1 MRKAQSWAAIID
13 FIMSKLNAT
22 IIVSACALVASCTT
36 PTKQTTYW
44 TEKSGV
50 AVVHHVAGTTDTMEK
65 LTEKQLTD
73 DEVKS
78 AGLSKGKYFK
88 VVQAQ
93 GQVTPAATSA
103 TAKKV
108 DVEKKDSV
116 AELSQQLR
124 ALKNQVKTVEAQNQ
138 RLQDEMNAPER
149 QKAAQEQP
157 VEGQADL
164 RLSQ

>member
-1 MRKAQSWAAIID
+1 
-13 FIMSKLNAT
+13 
-22 IIVSACALVASCTT
+22 V
-36 PTKQTTYW
+36 
-44 TEKSGV
+44 
-50 AVVHHVAGTTDTMEK
+50 K

-93 GQVTPAATSA
+93 GQVTPAATQSA

>member
-1 MRKAQSWAAIID
+1 
-13 FIMSKLNAT
+13 MSKLNAT

-36 PTKQTTYW
+36 STKQTTYW
-44 TEKSGV
+44 TEKSGI

-93 GQVTPAATSA
+93 GQVTPAAPPGA
-103 TAKKV
+103 MAKKV
-108 DVEKKDSV
+108 DVEKKDSL
-116 AELSQQLR
+116 AGLSEQLR

-149 QKAAQEQP
+149 QKVGPEQP
-157 VEGQADL
+157 VERQEDAQQDV

>member
-1 MRKAQSWAAIID
+1 MI
-13 FIMSKLNAT
+13 KLNAT

-36 PTKQTTYW
+36 STKQTTYW

-88 VVQAQ
+88 VAQAQ
-93 GQVTPAATSA
+93 GQVTPAATPGA
-103 TAKKV
+103 TAKNV
-108 DVEKKDSV
+108 DAEKKDSV

-124 ALKNQVKTVEAQNQ
+124 ALKNQVNTVEAQNQ
-138 RLQDEMNAPER
+138 HLQDEIKNASTQPPVP
-149 QKAAQEQP
+149 QGPPQQTVQETP
-157 VEGQADL
+157 DAPK
-164 RLSQ
+164 LSQ

>member
-1 MRKAQSWAAIID
+1 MAG
-13 FIMSKLNAT
+13 
-22 IIVSACALVASCTT
+22 ACALVAGCTT
-36 PTKQTTYW
+36 STNQTTYW

-50 AVVHHVAGTTDTMEK
+50 AVVHHLAGTTDTMEK

-78 AGLSKGKYFK
+78 EGLSKGKYFK

-93 GQVTPAATSA
+93 GQVTPAALPGA
-103 TAKKV
+103 MAKKV
-108 DVEKKDSV
+108 DVEKKDSS
-116 AELSQQLR
+116 AELSEQLR

-149 QKAAQEQP
+149 QKAGPEQP
-157 VEGQADL
+157 VERQEDAQQDV